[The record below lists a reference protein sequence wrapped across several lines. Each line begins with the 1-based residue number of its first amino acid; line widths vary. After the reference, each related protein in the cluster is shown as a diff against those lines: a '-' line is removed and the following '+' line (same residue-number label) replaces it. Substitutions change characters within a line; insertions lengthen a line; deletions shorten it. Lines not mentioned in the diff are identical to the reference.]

1 MDRVFKIGQV
11 AQAAE
16 VNIQTVRYYEQLD
29 LLKPRGRKLSGY
41 RLYDMHAI
49 LRLKFI
55 KKAQALGFTLSEIK
69 ALLPLNVSHSNEC
82 DSVRKKATDKISEIE
97 DKIKLLNN
105 MKKTLKELVQCC
117 EKKRKTEKCPILKSL
132 K

>member
-1 MDRVFKIGQV
+1 MARVFKIGEV
-11 AQAAE
+11 AKTAE

-49 LRLKFI
+49 ERLKFI

-69 ALLPLNVSHSNEC
+69 ALLQLNVSHSNEC
-82 DSVRKKATDKISEIE
+82 NSVRKKAVDKISEVE

-105 MKKTLKELVQCC
+105 LKKTLKELVHCC
-117 EKKRKTEKCPILKSL
+117 EKKKKTEKCPILKSL

>member
-1 MDRVFKIGQV
+1 MERVFKIGQV
-11 AQAAE
+11 AKVAQ
-16 VNIQTVRYYEQLD
+16 VNIQTVRYYEKLN
-29 LLKPRGRKLSGY
+29 LLKPQGRKLSGY

-49 LRLKFI
+49 LQLRFI

-69 ALLPLNVSHSNEC
+69 ALLELSVSHSNEC
-82 DSVRKKATDKISEIE
+82 NSVRKKATDKISEIE

-105 MKKTLKELVQCC
+105 MKKTLKELVHCC
-117 EKKRKTEKCPILKSL
+117 EKKKKTEKCPILKSL